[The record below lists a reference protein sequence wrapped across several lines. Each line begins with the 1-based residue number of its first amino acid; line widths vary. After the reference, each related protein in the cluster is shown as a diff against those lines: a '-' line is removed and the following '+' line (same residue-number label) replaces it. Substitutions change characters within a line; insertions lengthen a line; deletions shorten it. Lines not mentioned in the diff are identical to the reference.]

1 MVFFAEWTVT
11 LPSLRFSDR
20 IPPRPKVKAADAE
33 FSFRINLR
41 EQPYD
46 PREPGQYACQLQ
58 VDNSPPLQIEPY
70 IWAHHPSTVSLTS
83 SQAVWASTFFAIPF
97 SGARHV
103 QALPRELCRG
113 PLPCLALRSYVL
125 DGTRTK
131 LPTPVHILAHPASL
145 PELSRKVT
153 FVSRSSHR
161 NIQKMS
167 LEKGVTCFI
176 WFMYLDGKNEQ
187 NISFL
192 KMIQIRTNNTR
203 SQSIADPRESGGAA
217 K

>member
-1 MVFFAEWTVT
+1 MAK
-11 LPSLRFSDR
+11 LRCTKR
-20 IPPRPKVKAADAE
+20 ELITCRH
-33 FSFRINLR
+33 NLR
-41 EQPYD
+41 GID
-46 PREPGQYACQLQ
+46 DCR
-58 VDNSPPLQIEPY
+58 DRK
-70 IWAHHPSTVSLTS
+70 
-83 SQAVWASTFFAIPF
+83 
-97 SGARHV
+97 AR
-103 QALPRELCRG
+103 AKGDRT
-113 PLPCLALRSYVL
+113 LPCLALRSYVL

-167 LEKGVTCFI
+167 LEKGVACFI
-176 WFMYLDGKNEQ
+176 WFMYLNGKNEQ
-187 NISFL
+187 NTSFL

>member
-1 MVFFAEWTVT
+1 MPEGDSRHSGCRLGRYAYAVRSCICPRVT
-11 LPSLRFSDR
+11 LNP
-20 IPPRPKVKAADAE
+20 
-33 FSFRINLR
+33 
-41 EQPYD
+41 QM
-46 PREPGQYACQLQ
+46 PGLILE
-58 VDNSPPLQIEPY
+58 V
-70 IWAHHPSTVSLTS
+70 AHT
-83 SQAVWASTFFAIPF
+83 
-97 SGARHV
+97 
-103 QALPRELCRG
+103 
-113 PLPCLALRSYVL
+113 LPCLALRSYVL

-187 NISFL
+187 NILFL

>member
-1 MVFFAEWTVT
+1 MRYLKVGLVYSNTYNLFQTDLAIS
-11 LPSLRFSDR
+11 PAPRSCSD
-20 IPPRPKVKAADAE
+20 
-33 FSFRINLR
+33 
-41 EQPYD
+41 
-46 PREPGQYACQLQ
+46 
-58 VDNSPPLQIEPY
+58 
-70 IWAHHPSTVSLTS
+70 S
-83 SQAVWASTFFAIPF
+83 S
-97 SGARHV
+97 
-103 QALPRELCRG
+103 
-113 PLPCLALRSYVL
+113 LPCLALRSYVL

-167 LEKGVTCFI
+167 LGKGVACFI

>member
-1 MVFFAEWTVT
+1 MWRM
-11 LPSLRFSDR
+11 LRR
-20 IPPRPKVKAADAE
+20 IL
-33 FSFRINLR
+33 LR
-41 EQPYD
+41 RCTAQ
-46 PREPGQYACQLQ
+46 
-58 VDNSPPLQIEPY
+58 SPPLY
-70 IWAHHPSTVSLTS
+70 LATAAHLFV
-83 SQAVWASTFFAIPF
+83 
-97 SGARHV
+97 SGAAITCHV
-103 QALPRELCRG
+103 VAQT
-113 PLPCLALRSYVL
+113 LPCLALRSYVL

-187 NISFL
+187 NILFL

>member
-1 MVFFAEWTVT
+1 MGG
-11 LPSLRFSDR
+11 PPFSATSGAVPAVGLSSGRARD
-20 IPPRPKVKAADAE
+20 
-33 FSFRINLR
+33 S
-41 EQPYD
+41 
-46 PREPGQYACQLQ
+46 Q
-58 VDNSPPLQIEPY
+58 VDSGI
-70 IWAHHPSTVSLTS
+70 ASVGST
-83 SQAVWASTFFAIPF
+83 
-97 SGARHV
+97 G
-103 QALPRELCRG
+103 G

-176 WFMYLDGKNEQ
+176 WFMYIDGKNEE
-187 NISFL
+187 NILFL

-203 SQSIADPRESGGAA
+203 SQSIADPRESAGAA
-217 K
+217 ISPLTAALGGN

>member
-1 MVFFAEWTVT
+1 MHNSGRGYALGRGRGRGVGFA
-11 LPSLRFSDR
+11 
-20 IPPRPKVKAADAE
+20 PPPP
-33 FSFRINLR
+33 
-41 EQPYD
+41 PYHLGA
-46 PREPGQYACQLQ
+46 PPQYP
-58 VDNSPPLQIEPY
+58 PPL
-70 IWAHHPSTVSLTS
+70 
-83 SQAVWASTFFAIPF
+83 AVPAA
-97 SGARHV
+97 V
-103 QALPRELCRG
+103 LP

-131 LPTPVHILAHPASL
+131 LPTPVHILAHPAGL

-187 NISFL
+187 NILFL